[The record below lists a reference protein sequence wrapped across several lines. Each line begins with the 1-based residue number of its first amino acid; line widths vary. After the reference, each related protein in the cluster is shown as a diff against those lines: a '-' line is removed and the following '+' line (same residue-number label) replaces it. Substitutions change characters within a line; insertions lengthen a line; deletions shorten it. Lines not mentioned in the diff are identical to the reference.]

1 MADGVVTLGNG
12 VNTMEGTWEMG
23 LNSQYRLS
31 LMISIGEEPGVS
43 FEWPIKEMFEK
54 RLEFK
59 IDETG
64 DEMKLLRVCED
75 SIDDNDIPEIRNIAL
90 GGTWNIALYQEGE
103 VDMTS
108 SYEGMDFNFSTDHQ
122 VEVSI
127 NADPITNGL
136 WRVLRDSDEN
146 LKFYINFDTDDEL
159 AELTEDWK
167 IVSVT
172 TTQIKLTDETDDG
185 VVNTLVFEKP

>member
-1 MADGVVTLGNG
+1 
-12 VNTMEGTWEMG
+12 
-23 LNSQYRLS
+23 
-31 LMISIGEEPGVS
+31 
-43 FEWPIKEMFEK
+43 MFEK